1 MKKKTA
7 FTTAMVALPF
17 AMAPSLKA
25 QTKPAEAVIP
35 PMDQRARPLVRATR
49 SLDLCCLKFAE
60 RYHKES
66 ATYTI
71 AGTNKQHTVYQNAR
85 NEYFYLEPATGDMI
99 FLAPDAF
106 LKWSAATA
114 EAAPAVRQKMWKQT
128 VVKGGEQVTVLGFDR
143 EGHLVQQNVR
153 GEAFYLD
160 PKTGDMIFVQ

>member
-17 AMAPSLKA
+17 AVAPSLEA
-25 QTKPAEAVIP
+25 QTRPAEAVIP
-35 PMDQRARPLVRATR
+35 PVDQRERPVVRATR

-60 RYHKES
+60 RYNKES
-66 ATYTI
+66 ATYAI
-71 AGTNKQHTVYQNAR
+71 AGTDKQHTVYQNAR
-85 NEYFYLEPATGDMI
+85 NEYFYLDPGTGDMV

-106 LKWSAATA
+106 MKFSPPAA
-114 EAAPAVRQKMWKQT
+114 EAPSAVRQKRWKQT
-128 VVKGGEQVTVLGFDR
+128 AVKVGEQVTVLGFDR

-160 PKTGDMIFVQ
+160 PNTGDMIFVQ

>member
-17 AMAPSLKA
+17 AVAPSLEA
-25 QTKPAEAVIP
+25 QIKPTEAVIP
-35 PMDQRARPLVRATR
+35 PVDQRERPVVRATR

-66 ATYTI
+66 ATYAI
-71 AGTNKQHTVYQNAR
+71 AGTDKQHTVYQNAR
-85 NEYFYLEPATGDMI
+85 NEYFYLDPGTGDMV

-106 LKWSAATA
+106 MKWSPAVA
-114 EAAPAVRQKMWKQT
+114 EAPSAGRRKMWKQT
-128 VVKGGEQVTVLGFDR
+128 AVKGGEQVTVLGFDR

>member
-17 AMAPSLKA
+17 AMVPTLQA
-25 QTKPAEAVIP
+25 QTKPTEAATP
-35 PMDQRARPLVRATR
+35 PVDQPARPARAAR

-66 ATYTI
+66 STYTI
-71 AGTNKQHTVYQNAR
+71 AGTDKEHTVYQNAG
-85 NEYFYLEPATGDMI
+85 NEYFYLDPATGDMI
-99 FLAPDAF
+99 FLAPDTF
-106 LKWSAATA
+106 FKWRQAAA
-114 EAAPAVRQKMWKQT
+114 EAPTVVRQKMWKQT
-128 VVKGGEQVTVLGFDR
+128 AVKGGEQVTVLGFDR

-160 PKTGDMIFVQ
+160 PNTGDMIFVQ

>member
-7 FTTAMVALPF
+7 LTTAMVALPF
-17 AMAPSLKA
+17 TMAPTLQA
-25 QTKPAEAVIP
+25 QTRPTEAVTP
-35 PMDQRARPLVRATR
+35 PLDQGARPLRATR

-66 ATYTI
+66 STYTI
-71 AGTNKQHTVYQNAR
+71 AGTDKEHTVYQNAR

-106 LKWSAATA
+106 VKWRPAAA
-114 EAAPAVRQKMWKQT
+114 ESAPAVRQKMWKQT
-128 VVKGGEQVTVLGFDR
+128 AVKGGEQVTVLGFDR
-143 EGHLVQQNVR
+143 EGHLIQQNVR

-160 PKTGDMIFVQ
+160 PNTGDMIFVQ